1 MAKENNTMR
10 SNLIPRNYNSGYLKA
25 SHGKGIYIYDLNGK
39 AYIDGCCGALVS
51 GLGHGNTEIVDAII
65 EQYRKLEFAHP
76 SRWSCD
82 IVEKAATE
90 VANFAPDGLDNVWF
104 VCGGSEAIE
113 SAVKL
118 ARQYYYERDGIDT
131 SRHLTIGRWYSYHGS
146 TLGTMSVCASIAR
159 RKVFAPLLKD
169 HPKIENS
176 YCYRCPYGKT
186 YPSCNVMCAHKLE
199 ETIRRIG
206 AQYITSFI
214 AEPVV
219 GSSICALTPPK
230 EYWPIVRGICTK
242 YDILLIADE
251 VMSGCGR
258 TGANFAVNHWDVI
271 PDIIATAKGLAA
283 GYVPT
288 GAIIAKSSVTDAV
301 KNGSGGF
308 VHGHTYNGNPIS
320 AAAVVAVMD
329 FMRKN
334 DIVNNAKNIGEKL
347 KKGLEK
353 IAFENPIVGDVR
365 GMGMQ
370 LGVELVEDKAS
381 RKPFDPKLKA
391 VQFAAQK
398 LIDEQLIVYPSTGT
412 IDGIEG
418 ENFLIAPPLT
428 TTEAEADDILER
440 LSKGLANAAKELLS
454 RS

>member
-1 MAKENNTMR
+1 MP
-10 SNLIPRNYNSGYLKA
+10 SNLIPRNYKSDYLKA
-25 SHGKGIYIYDLNGK
+25 SRGKGIYIYDNDGTP
-39 AYIDGCCGALVS
+39 YIDGCCGALVS
-51 GLGHGNTEIVDAII
+51 GLGHGNTEIIDAIT
-65 EQYRKLEFAHP
+65 EQYHKIEFAHP

-82 IVEKAATE
+82 IVEKAATA
-90 VANFAPDGLDNVWF
+90 VADFAPESLDNVWF

-113 SAVKL
+113 SAIKL
-118 ARQYYYERDGIDT
+118 ARQYYYERDGINT
-131 SRHLTIGRWYSYHGS
+131 SKHLTIGRWYSYHGS

-159 RKVFAPLLKD
+159 RRVFAPLLRD

-230 EYWPIVRGICTK
+230 EYWPIVRDICTK

-258 TGANFAVNHWDVI
+258 TGENFAVNHWDVI
-271 PDIIATAKGLAA
+271 PDIIVTAKGLAA

-288 GAIIAKSSVTDAV
+288 GAIITKSNLVEAI
-301 KNGSGGF
+301 KNGTGGF
-308 VHGHTYNGNPIS
+308 VHGHTYNGNPIC
-320 AAAVVAVMD
+320 AAAVVAVLE
-329 FMRKN
+329 FMKKN
-334 DIVNNAKNIGEKL
+334 DIVCNAKVIGEKL
-347 KKGLEK
+347 RKGLEK
-353 IAFENPIVGDVR
+353 IASENPIVGEVR
-365 GMGMQ
+365 GLGMQ
-370 LGVELVEDKAS
+370 LGVELVADKMS
-381 RKPFDPKLKA
+381 RKPFDPNLKVA
-391 VQFAAQK
+391 QVAAQK
-398 LIDEQLIVYPSTGT
+398 LIDEKLIVYPSTGT

-418 ENFLIAPPLT
+418 DNFLIAPPLV
-428 TTEAEADDILER
+428 TTETETDDILER
-440 LSKGLANAAKELLS
+440 LRNGLASTANEMLL
-454 RS
+454 

>member
-1 MAKENNTMR
+1 MQ
-10 SNLIPRNYNSGYLKA
+10 SNLIPRDYNSEYINV
-25 SHGKGIYIYDLNGK
+25 SHGKGIYIYDTSGK

-51 GLGHGNTEIVDAII
+51 GLGHGNTEIIDAII
-65 EQYRKLEFAHP
+65 EQYKKIEFAHP

-82 IVEKAATE
+82 IVETAATE
-90 VANFAPDGLDNVWF
+90 IANFAPDGLDDVWF

-118 ARQYYYERDGIDT
+118 SRQYYYERDGNDT

-159 RKVFAPLLKD
+159 RRVFAPLLHN

-176 YCYRCPYGKT
+176 YCYRCPYGQT
-186 YPSCNVMCAHKLE
+186 YPSCDVMCAHKLE

-206 AQYITSFI
+206 PQYITSFI

-230 EYWPIVRGICTK
+230 EYWPIVRDICTK

-251 VMSGCGR
+251 VMCGCGR
-258 TGANFAVNHWDVI
+258 TGANFAVNHWNVT

-288 GAIIAKSSVTDAV
+288 GAIIANSNVTEV
-301 KNGSGGF
+301 IKNGSGSF

-329 FMRKN
+329 FMKKN
-334 DIVNNAKNIGEKL
+334 DIVYNAKKIGAKL
-347 KKGLEK
+347 KKGLDK
-353 IAFENPIVGDVR
+353 IAAENPIIGEVR

-370 LGVELVEDKAS
+370 LGVEIVEDKIS
-381 RKPFDPKLKA
+381 KKPFDPKFKLA
-391 VQFAAQK
+391 QLAAKK
-398 LIDEQLIVYPSTGT
+398 LIGEQLIVYPSTGT

-418 ENFLIAPPLT
+418 DNFLVAPPLT

-440 LSKGLANAAKELLS
+440 LSNGLDNVAKELLCKQ
-454 RS
+454 